1 MLGPDSFYA
10 GDTLEG
16 VTSTTW
22 THARSP
28 AHLTCEVAAAATER
42 HFFRCLQDCPG
53 HLAGPEEED
62 CPHKTQARHYEGA
75 QLHQIQIGD
84 PRDRETEKGKDKNV
98 EATAT
103 ALAAAL
109 TNAITGVVTHSMIDL
124 EAAEQRGSITRQE
137 ILFSY
142 FNHVEIGYDSASFC
156 RCEPQ

>member
-16 VTSTTW
+16 VTSTNW

-28 AHLTCEVAAAATER
+28 AHLTCEVAAAATEEG
-42 HFFRCLQDCPG
+42 HVFRCLQDCAG
-53 HLAGPEEED
+53 HPSSPEEEED
-62 CPHKTQARHYEGA
+62 CPRKPQAHHHEGA
-75 QLHQIQIGD
+75 QLHQIRIGN

-109 TNAITGVVTHSMIDL
+109 TNAITGVVTHSMIDM
-124 EAAEQRGSITRQE
+124 EAAEQRGSIAGQE

-142 FNHVEIGYDSASFC
+142 INHVGYNKIG
-156 RCEPQ
+156 